1 MDFKVFILGS
11 GAAIPTLRRGTTA
24 HLVSCFQR
32 NILID
37 CGEGTQVQFR
47 RFRLK
52 FQKIDI
58 ICISHL
64 HGDHV
69 FGLAGLLSSMQL
81 MGRTNALKIIG
92 PKGLKKLIKAQLDL
106 VGHGDFFPLDFHI
119 ISEDFTGTVYED
131 KCIKIAAFPLNHRIT
146 TFGYRILEKPN
157 KRRLDKEAF
166 DATGVSVSYIGKLI
180 QGEDIID
187 NEGRV
192 VRSSE
197 VTIPGKPAKS
207 YAFCS
212 DTAFTTSILP
222 HIQDVD
228 LLYHEATFTSEF
240 ADRALQTGH
249 STAAQAATIA
259 LKANAKRL
267 ILGHF
272 SARYDD
278 ETQHLLEAKEIFE
291 ATFAAQDGAVF
302 NL

>member
-11 GAAIPTLRRGTTA
+11 GAAIPTLQRGTTA
-24 HLVSCFQR
+24 HLISCFQR

-37 CGEGTQVQFR
+37 CGEGTQIQFR

-69 FGLAGLLSSMQL
+69 FGLAGLLSTMQL
-81 MGRTNALKIIG
+81 MGRTSALRIIG
-92 PKGLKKLIKAQLDL
+92 PEGLKELISAQLDL

-119 ISEDFTGTVYED
+119 LPAGFSGVVYED
-131 KCIKIAAFPLNHRIT
+131 KCLAIHAFPLAHRIT
-146 TFGYRILEKPN
+146 TFGYRLMEKPN
-157 KRRLDKEAF
+157 KRRLDKAAF
-166 DATGVSVSYIGKLI
+166 DATGVSVSYIAKLI
-180 QGEDIID
+180 QGDDITD

-192 VRSSE
+192 VRSAD

-212 DTAFTTSILP
+212 DTAYTTAILP

-228 LLYHEATFTSEF
+228 LLYHEATFTNAF
-240 ADRALQTGH
+240 ADRAFKTGH
-249 STAAQAATIA
+249 STAAQAASIA

-278 ETQHLLEAKEIFE
+278 EEQHLAEAKVIFE
-291 ATFAAQDGAVF
+291 NVFAAKDGAVF
-302 NL
+302 NI

>member
-11 GAAIPTLRRGTTA
+11 GAAIPTLKRGTTA
-24 HLVSCFQR
+24 HLISCFQR

-37 CGEGTQVQFR
+37 CGEGTQIQFR

-58 ICISHL
+58 ICITHL

-81 MGRTNALKIIG
+81 MGRTNALRIIG
-92 PKGLKKLIKAQLDL
+92 PKGLNKLIEAQLDL
-106 VGHGDFFPLDFHI
+106 VGHGDFFPLEFHI
-119 ISEDFTGTVYED
+119 LPENFVGTVFED

-146 TFGYRILEKPN
+146 TFGYRILEKQN

-187 NEGRV
+187 NDGRL
-192 VRSSE
+192 VRSAE

-212 DTAFTTSILP
+212 DTAYTTSILP

-228 LLYHEATFTSEF
+228 LLYHEATFTNEF
-240 ADRALQTGH
+240 ADRAAQTGH
-249 STAAQAATIA
+249 STAAQAASIA

-267 ILGHF
+267 VLGHF

-278 ETQHLLEAKEIFE
+278 ELQHLEEAKAIFSQV
-291 ATFAAQDGAVF
+291 FAATDGAVF